1 MKIRRISIFLFL
13 LVGAINQAQDD
24 PIKKVNNPLYA
35 LPDNMP
41 LQTKLLWAENGLLR
55 KTNLFQFDRP
65 RELELRT
72 KMLQLHQKLA
82 LGTLGL
88 IFTQGYLGFQL
99 QDATTNYMELS
110 DRHAALGKVAFGSYL
125 TSAMLSYTAPPAL
138 RYNRK
143 IDSIRIHR
151 WLSIIHFTGML
162 ALPYLG
168 EKVSGPHDSIKS
180 RDRALYIHRGIAVTT
195 ISTMALSA
203 LITFLPF

>member
-1 MKIRRISIFLFL
+1 MKNKTILIFLLL
-13 LVGAINQAQDD
+13 LVGSITQAQDVL
-24 PIKKVNNPLYA
+24 IKELNNPLYT

-55 KTNLFQFDRP
+55 KINLFQVDRP

-88 IFTQGYLGFQL
+88 MFAQGYLGFQL

-180 RDRALYIHRGIAVTT
+180 RDRVLYIHRGIAVTT

>member
-55 KTNLFQFDRP
+55 KTNLFQVNRP

-88 IFTQGYLGFQL
+88 MFVQGYLGFQL
-99 QDATTNYMELS
+99 QGATTNYMELS
-110 DRHAALGKVAFGSYL
+110 DRHATLGKVAFGSYL
-125 TSAMLSYTAPPAL
+125 TSALLSYTAPPAF

>member
-1 MKIRRISIFLFL
+1 MKNKTILIFLLL
-13 LVGAINQAQDD
+13 LVGSITQAQDVL
-24 PIKKVNNPLYA
+24 IKELNNPLYT

-55 KTNLFQFDRP
+55 KTNLFQVDRT

-88 IFTQGYLGFQL
+88 MFAQGYLGFQL

-203 LITFLPF
+203 LIIFLPF

>member
-1 MKIRRISIFLFL
+1 
-13 LVGAINQAQDD
+13 
-24 PIKKVNNPLYA
+24 
-35 LPDNMP
+35 MP

-55 KTNLFQFDRP
+55 KTNLFQVNRP

-88 IFTQGYLGFQL
+88 MFAQGYLGFQL

-110 DRHAALGKVAFGSYL
+110 DSHAALGKVAFGSYL
-125 TSAMLSYTAPPAL
+125 TSAMLSYTAPPAF

-168 EKVSGPHDSIKS
+168 EKVSGPHDSNKS

>member
-1 MKIRRISIFLFL
+1 MKNKFILTILI
-13 LVGAINQAQDD
+13 LVYVSQINSQDE
-24 PIKKVNNPLYA
+24 PIIEQIKPLYI

-55 KTNLFQFDRP
+55 KTNLFQVNRP

-88 IFTQGYLGFQL
+88 MFAQGYLGFQL

-110 DRHAALGKVAFGSYL
+110 DSHAALGKVAFGSYL
-125 TSAMLSYTAPPAL
+125 TSAMLSYTAPPAF

-203 LITFLPF
+203 LITFLPL

>member
-1 MKIRRISIFLFL
+1 MKIRRILIFLFL
-13 LVGAINQAQDD
+13 LVGSISQAQDD
-24 PIKKVNNPLYA
+24 PIKELNNPLYT

-55 KTNLFQFDRP
+55 KTNLFQVDRP

-88 IFTQGYLGFQL
+88 IFAQGYLGFQL

-110 DRHAALGKVAFGSYL
+110 DRHAALGKVYFGSYL
-125 TSAMLSYTAPPAL
+125 TSAMLSYTAPPAF

>member
-1 MKIRRISIFLFL
+1 MKIRRISIILFL
-13 LVGAINQAQDD
+13 LVGAISHAQDG
-24 PIKKVNNPLYA
+24 PIKDLKNPLYT

-55 KTNLFQFDRP
+55 KTNLFQVDRP
-65 RELELRT
+65 LELELRT

-88 IFTQGYLGFQL
+88 MLAQGYLGFQL

-110 DRHAALGKVAFGSYL
+110 DRHAAVGKIAFGSYL

-138 RYNRK
+138 RYNHR

-203 LITFLPF
+203 LITFIPF

>member
-1 MKIRRISIFLFL
+1 
-13 LVGAINQAQDD
+13 
-24 PIKKVNNPLYA
+24 
-35 LPDNMP
+35 
-41 LQTKLLWAENGLLR
+41 
-55 KTNLFQFDRP
+55 
-65 RELELRT
+65 
-72 KMLQLHQKLA
+72 
-82 LGTLGL
+82 
-88 IFTQGYLGFQL
+88 
-99 QDATTNYMELS
+99 MELS

-125 TSAMLSYTAPPAL
+125 TSAMLSYAAPPAF

>member
-24 PIKKVNNPLYA
+24 PINKVNNPLYA

-55 KTNLFQFDRP
+55 KTNLFQVDRP

-99 QDATTNYMELS
+99 QDATTDYMELS

>member
-1 MKIRRISIFLFL
+1 MKIRLILIFLFL
-13 LVGAINQAQDD
+13 LVGSISQAQDD
-24 PIKKVNNPLYA
+24 PIKESNNPLYT

-55 KTNLFQFDRP
+55 KTNLFQVDRP

-88 IFTQGYLGFQL
+88 MFAQGYLGFQL

-125 TSAMLSYTAPPAL
+125 TSAMLSYTAPPAF

>member
-1 MKIRRISIFLFL
+1 
-13 LVGAINQAQDD
+13 
-24 PIKKVNNPLYA
+24 
-35 LPDNMP
+35 MP

-55 KTNLFQFDRP
+55 KTNLFQVNRP

-88 IFTQGYLGFQL
+88 MFAQGYLGFQL
-99 QDATTNYMELS
+99 QDATTKYMELS
-110 DRHAALGKVAFGSYL
+110 DSHAALGKVAFGSYL
-125 TSAMLSYTAPPAL
+125 TSAMLSYTAPPAF

-162 ALPYLG
+162 ALPYFG
-168 EKVSGPHDSIKS
+168 EKVSGPHDSIES

>member
-55 KTNLFQFDRP
+55 KTNLFQVNRP

-88 IFTQGYLGFQL
+88 MFAQGYLGFQL

-125 TSAMLSYTAPPAL
+125 TSAMLSYTAPPAF

>member
-55 KTNLFQFDRP
+55 KTNLFQVDRP

-125 TSAMLSYTAPPAL
+125 TSAMLSYTAPPAF

>member
-1 MKIRRISIFLFL
+1 
-13 LVGAINQAQDD
+13 
-24 PIKKVNNPLYA
+24 LYT

-55 KTNLFQFDRP
+55 KTNLFQVDRP

-88 IFTQGYLGFQL
+88 MFAQGYLGFQL

-203 LITFLPF
+203 LIIFLPF

>member
-1 MKIRRISIFLFL
+1 MHKKIIIVIVLFIGT
-13 LVGAINQAQDD
+13 VTHGQED
-24 PIKKVNNPLYA
+24 PIIEQYNLLHT

-41 LQTKLLWAENGLLR
+41 LQTKVLWGKNGLFR
-55 KTNLFQFDRP
+55 KTNLFQIDRP

-72 KMLQLHQKLA
+72 EMLQLHQKLA

-88 IFTQGYLGFQL
+88 MLAQGYLGYQL

-110 DRHAALGKVAFGSYL
+110 NRHAKLGKAAFGAYL

-168 EKVSGPHDSIKS
+168 EKVSGPHDSTKS

>member
-1 MKIRRISIFLFL
+1 MKNKFILTILI
-13 LVGAINQAQDD
+13 LVYVSQINSQDE
-24 PIKKVNNPLYA
+24 PIIEQIKPLYI

-55 KTNLFQFDRP
+55 KTNLFQVNRP

-88 IFTQGYLGFQL
+88 MFAQGYLGFQL

-125 TSAMLSYTAPPAL
+125 TSAMLSYTAPPAF

-168 EKVSGPHDSIKS
+168 EKVSGPHGSIKS
-180 RDRALYIHRGIAVTT
+180 RDRALYIHRGNAVTT

-203 LITFLPF
+203 LISFLPF

>member
-1 MKIRRISIFLFL
+1 MKIRRILIFLFL
-13 LVGAINQAQDD
+13 LVGSINQAQDD
-24 PIKKVNNPLYA
+24 PIKDSNNPLYT

-55 KTNLFQFDRP
+55 KTNLFQVDRP

-88 IFTQGYLGFQL
+88 MLAQGYLGFQL

-110 DRHAALGKVAFGSYL
+110 DRHAALGKVAFGFYL

-138 RYNRK
+138 RYNQK

-151 WLSIIHFTGML
+151 WLSIVHFAGMI

-168 EKVSGPHDSIKS
+168 KIVSNPGNYNLTYNE
-180 RDRALYIHRGIAVTT
+180 ALTIHRSVALTT
-195 ISTMALSA
+195 ISSMTLSA

>member
-1 MKIRRISIFLFL
+1 MKNKFILTILI
-13 LVGAINQAQDD
+13 LVYVSQINSQDE
-24 PIKKVNNPLYA
+24 PIIEQIKPLYI

-55 KTNLFQFDRP
+55 KTNLFQVNRP

-88 IFTQGYLGFQL
+88 MFAQGYLGFQL
-99 QDATTNYMELS
+99 QDATTKYMELS
-110 DRHAALGKVAFGSYL
+110 DSHAALGKVAFGSYL
-125 TSAMLSYTAPPAL
+125 TSAMLSYTAPPAF

-168 EKVSGPHDSIKS
+168 EKVSGPHDSIES

>member
-55 KTNLFQFDRP
+55 KTNLFQVDRP

-99 QDATTNYMELS
+99 QGATTNYMELS

>member
-1 MKIRRISIFLFL
+1 MKNKTILIFLLL
-13 LVGAINQAQDD
+13 LVGSITQAQDVL
-24 PIKKVNNPLYA
+24 IKELNNPLYT

-55 KTNLFQFDRP
+55 KTNLFQVDRP

-88 IFTQGYLGFQL
+88 MFAQGYLGFQL

-151 WLSIIHFTGML
+151 WLSIVHFAGMI

-203 LITFLPF
+203 LIIFLPF

>member
-1 MKIRRISIFLFL
+1 MKIRRIIIFLFL
-13 LVGAINQAQDD
+13 LVGSISQAQDD
-24 PIKKVNNPLYA
+24 PIKESNNPLYT

-55 KTNLFQFDRP
+55 KTNLFQVNRP

-88 IFTQGYLGFQL
+88 MFAQGYLGFQL

-125 TSAMLSYTAPPAL
+125 TSAMLSYTAPPAF

>member
-1 MKIRRISIFLFL
+1 MKNKFKLTILI
-13 LVGAINQAQDD
+13 LVYVSQINSQDE
-24 PIKKVNNPLYA
+24 PIIEQIKPLYI

-55 KTNLFQFDRP
+55 KTNLFQVNRP

-88 IFTQGYLGFQL
+88 MFAQGYLGFQL
-99 QDATTNYMELS
+99 QDATTKYMELS
-110 DRHAALGKVAFGSYL
+110 DSHAALGKVAFVSYL
-125 TSAMLSYTAPPAL
+125 TSAMLSYTAPPAF

-162 ALPYLG
+162 ALPYFG
-168 EKVSGPHDSIKS
+168 EKVSGPHDSIES

>member
-1 MKIRRISIFLFL
+1 MDASYW
-13 LVGAINQAQDD
+13 
-24 PIKKVNNPLYA
+24 NPPPGWA
-35 LPDNMP
+35 TILP
-41 LQTKLLWAENGLLR
+41 L
-55 KTNLFQFDRP
+55 RP
-65 RELELRT
+65 REYALSAALVLPEGL
-72 KMLQLHQKLA
+72 ML
-82 LGTLGL
+82 
-88 IFTQGYLGFQL
+88 TQGYLGFQL

-110 DRHAALGKVAFGSYL
+110 DRHATVGKVAFGSYL

-138 RYNRK
+138 RYNHR

-180 RDRALYIHRGIAVTT
+180 RDRALYIHRGIAVST

-203 LITFLPF
+203 LITFIPF

>member
-1 MKIRRISIFLFL
+1 MKNKFILTILI
-13 LVGAINQAQDD
+13 LVYVSQINSQDE
-24 PIKKVNNPLYA
+24 PIIEQIKPLYI

-55 KTNLFQFDRP
+55 KTNLFQVNRP

-88 IFTQGYLGFQL
+88 MFAQGYLGFQL

-125 TSAMLSYTAPPAL
+125 TSAMLSYTAPPAF

-162 ALPYLG
+162 ALPYFC
-168 EKVSGPHDSIKS
+168 EKVSGPHDSIES

-195 ISTMALSA
+195 LSTMALSA

>member
-1 MKIRRISIFLFL
+1 MKIRRIIIFLFL
-13 LVGAINQAQDD
+13 LVGSISQAQDD
-24 PIKKVNNPLYA
+24 PIKESNNPLYT

-55 KTNLFQFDRP
+55 KTNLFQVDRP

-88 IFTQGYLGFQL
+88 MFAQGYLGFQL

-125 TSAMLSYTAPPAL
+125 TSAMLSYTAPPAF